1 MASNVQ
7 FQKRIIQG
15 ELTLEACY
23 LCIYFAHEYSFLWLI
38 NEFPWVITLPI
49 NPIFLDHIINKYI
62 LAHRFPLISFLL
74 NSHPEKGIM
83 LISSGCFDKRG
94 RDLPNDICFLLG
106 LLKFRNTASF

>member
-23 LCIYFAHEYSFLWLI
+23 LCIYFAHEYSFLWLF
-38 NEFPWVITLPI
+38 NAASVIALPN
-49 NPIFLDHIINKYI
+49 NPIFHNHIINKYI
-62 LAHRFPLISFLL
+62 IPRFPLIAFLF

-94 RDLPNDICFLLG
+94 RELPNDICFLLG